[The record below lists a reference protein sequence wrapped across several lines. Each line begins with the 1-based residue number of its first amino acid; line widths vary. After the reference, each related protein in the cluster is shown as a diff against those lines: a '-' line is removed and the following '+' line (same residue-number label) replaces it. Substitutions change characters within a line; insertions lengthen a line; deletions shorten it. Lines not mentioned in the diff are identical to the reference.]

1 MATVKPTIIQSMAA
15 TPEGGYPGLVAEL
28 TGAMRDVYV
37 RRRLIPIAVL
47 AVLAFI
53 AGLVTGA
60 LRDSEVES
68 TARDF
73 GEAWEARDYG
83 GMWQMITPDDQRETT
98 PQEFEAAYADAMR
111 TATGTR
117 VEIADLSEEG
127 NGVDLDVEVQTRI
140 FGTVEHGM
148 HLPVEDGRI
157 DWSPH
162 LVFPGLTSAVT
173 LERETTAPPR
183 AKILARDGST
193 LVEGPASARVSPL
206 GTSGAEIAGVLAA
219 PATEEERN
227 ALYAR
232 GFAES
237 TPVGVSGLE
246 RILEEQL
253 AGRPGGRLLAGTRVL
268 AASEPQAAEPVRT
281 TIDVGIQEAVA
292 TALAGRFG
300 GIAALDARTAAIRG
314 LAGIAFSAPQPPGST
329 FKIITTTAALEKK
342 LVKPSTAFPVQTA
355 AIIDGVELENANG
368 ESCGGTFAESFAHS
382 CNSVFAP
389 LGVRIG
395 AEKLVETAE
404 RFGFNKDPAIAGA
417 EPSTLP
423 AADDIAS
430 PLELGATAIGQGRV
444 LATPLELA
452 VMAQTVASD
461 GLRRTPTV
469 IRGGTHPEPVRVMPR
484 DVAHT
489 LERLMVGVVT
499 YGTGTAASLAPIGVA
514 GKTGT
519 AELEDTTDDEDEDVE
534 QTPGSDTDAWFT
546 SYAPVKKPKI
556 AVAVL
561 LVRNG
566 AGGETA
572 APAARVVLQA
582 ALAD

>member
-1 MATVKPTIIQSMAA
+1 M
-15 TPEGGYPGLVAEL
+15 G
-28 TGAMRDVYV
+28 DVYV
-37 RRRLIPIAVL
+37 RRRMLPLAVL
-47 AVLAFI
+47 AALAFI

-60 LRDSEVES
+60 LRDSEAES

-83 GMWQMITPDDQRETT
+83 GMWRMLTPDDQSETT
-98 PQEFEAAYADAMR
+98 PQEFDAAYADAMR

-117 VEIADLSEEG
+117 VEIGDLREEG

-162 LVFPGLTSAVT
+162 LVFPGLTSGAT

-206 GTSGAEIAGVLAA
+206 GTAGAEIAGVLAA

-232 GFAES
+232 GFEES

-253 AGRPGGRLLAGTRVL
+253 AGRPGGRLLAGTRLL
-268 AASEPQAAEPVRT
+268 ASSEPQPADAVRT

-300 GIAALDARTAAIRG
+300 GIAALDPRTAAIRG
-314 LAGIAFSAPQPPGST
+314 LAGIAYSAPQPPGST
-329 FKIITTTAALEKK
+329 FKIITATAALEEK
-342 LVKPSTAFPVQTA
+342 LVKPSDEFPIQTA

-368 ESCGGTFAESFAHS
+368 ESCGGSFADSFAHS

-389 LGVRIG
+389 LGVKIG
-395 AEKLVETAE
+395 ADKLVETAE
-404 RFGFNKDPAIAGA
+404 RYGFNADPAIAGA
-417 EPSTLP
+417 APSTLP

-452 VMAQTVASD
+452 VMAQTVAS
-461 GLRRTPTV
+461 GGVRRTPTV
-469 IRGGTHPEPVRVMPR
+469 IRGAARPEPVRVMSR
-484 DVAHT
+484 KVAGT
-489 LERLMVGVVT
+489 LEQLMVGVVN

-519 AELEDTTDDEDEDVE
+519 AELEDTTDDEEDEDIE

-546 SYAPVKKPKI
+546 SYAPVKNPKI

>member
-1 MATVKPTIIQSMAA
+1 MA
-15 TPEGGYPGLVAEL
+15 GL
-28 TGAMRDVYV
+28 TGALSRDVHL
-37 RRRLIPIAVL
+37 RRRVVPLAVL
-47 AVLAFI
+47 AALAFI

-60 LRDSEVES
+60 VRDSEAES
-68 TARDF
+68 AAREF

-83 GMWQMITPDDQRETT
+83 AMWRMLTPADQQETT
-98 PQEFEAAYADAMR
+98 PQEFADAYGEAMR
-111 TATGTR
+111 TGTGTS
-117 VEIADLSEEG
+117 VETGNLHEEG
-127 NGVDLDVEVQTRI
+127 DAVRMDVEVRTHI
-140 FGTVEHGM
+140 FGPVEDRM
-148 HLPVEDGRI
+148 ELPVEDGRI
-157 DWSPH
+157 DWAPD
-162 LVFPGLTSAVT
+162 LVFPGLSPGVSLSRT
-173 LERETTAPPR
+173 TTAPPR

-206 GTSGAEIAGVLAA
+206 ATAGAEIAGTLAA
-219 PATEEERN
+219 PVTEDERD

-232 GFAES
+232 GFAAD

-253 AGRPGGRLLAGTRVL
+253 AGKPGGELLAGTRVL
-268 AASEPQAAEPVRT
+268 ASSEPRAAEAVRT
-281 TIDVGIQEAVA
+281 TIDVGVQEAVA

-300 GIAALDARTAAIRG
+300 GIAALDPRTAAIRG

-329 FKIITTTAALEKK
+329 FKIITATAALEKK
-342 LVKPSTAFPVQTA
+342 LVKPSTQFPVQTA

-368 ESCGGTFAESFAHS
+368 ESCGGSFADSFAHS

-395 AEKLVETAE
+395 RDKLVETAE
-404 RFGFNKDPAIAGA
+404 RYGFNQDPAIAGA

-423 AADDIAS
+423 AADEIAS
-430 PLELGATAIGQGRV
+430 LLELGATAIGQGRV

-469 IRGGTHPEPVRVMPR
+469 VKGGPRPEPVRVTSPE
-484 DVAHT
+484 VAHT
-489 LERLMVGVVT
+489 LERLMVGVVN

-519 AELEDTTDDEDEDVE
+519 AELEDTTDEEEGEVE

-546 SYAPVKKPKI
+546 AYAPVKKPEI